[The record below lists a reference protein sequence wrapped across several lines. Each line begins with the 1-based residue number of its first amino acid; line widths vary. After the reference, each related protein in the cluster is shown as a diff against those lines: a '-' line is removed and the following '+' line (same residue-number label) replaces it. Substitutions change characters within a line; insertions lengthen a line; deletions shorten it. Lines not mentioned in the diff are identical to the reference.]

1 MWSHLVRQGSR
12 DRKDLP
18 ACAVVVPAVA
28 RTVVAQVGRS
38 HPSNCCIAGVH
49 IAAMEEL
56 AGYTHL
62 KTVVEAG
69 RIDWSVFLVVEVK
82 EVVH

>member
-18 ACAVVVPAVA
+18 ACTVVVHAVA
-28 RTVVAQVGRS
+28 HTVVAQVGRS
-38 HPSNCCIAGVH
+38 HLSNCCIAGVH
-49 IAAMEEL
+49 VAAMEEL

-62 KTVVEAG
+62 KTVLVGG
-69 RIDWSVFLVVEVK
+69 RIDWSIFLVVEVK
-82 EVVH
+82 EAVH